1 MNVREKQHS
10 VFGIISVGIAV
21 VLVLLFANW
30 HFHIVP
36 FKNSGISFFLPVF
49 IAPVGIVFGLIGF
62 FRQKGDKLSIWGT
75 ISNMVLFVFPHAF
88 WIITVLIK
96 GP

>member
-1 MNVREKQHS
+1 MREKQHS
-10 VFGIISVGIAV
+10 IFGIISVGIAV

-30 HFHIVP
+30 HFKIVP

-62 FRQKGDKLSIWGT
+62 FRQEGDKLSIWGI
-75 ISNMVLFVFPHAF
+75 ISNMALWVFPWVF
-88 WIITVLIK
+88 WIAAVLIK